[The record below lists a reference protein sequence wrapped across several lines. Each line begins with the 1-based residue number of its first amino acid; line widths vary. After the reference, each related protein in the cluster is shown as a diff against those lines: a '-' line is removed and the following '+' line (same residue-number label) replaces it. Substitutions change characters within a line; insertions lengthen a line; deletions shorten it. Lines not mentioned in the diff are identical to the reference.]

1 MLKEVIE
8 KIDSNVTVFH
18 DFESVSV
25 EMDTLRNALSLLK
38 QLEALGEIDELLED
52 LALWHEF
59 NVKDCEGCHTCQE
72 SIPRL
77 RKALDIREASY

>member
-1 MLKEVIE
+1 MLKETIE
-8 KIDSNVTVFH
+8 KIDSNITVFH

-25 EMDTLRNALSLLK
+25 EMDTLRDTSALLK
-38 QLEALGEIDELLED
+38 QLEALGDLDELLED
-52 LALWHEF
+52 LTLWHEF

-72 SIPRL
+72 SIPKL